1 MPTGNEPPTQAERD
15 EQPPPIPE
23 KIPEKQPAQSGEM
36 ISPVTPVET
45 RYPAPL
51 IPERNARR
59 SVEGP
64 PGQARPPIPAVQS
77 QEPYGRAP
85 SGPQDYPS
93 PARLPSD
100 HKPPN
105 GLGPTKTIDNLKRA
119 AAGVH
124 GAGDLLRGTF
134 NSSID
139 KCFHEPDS
147 PATQK
152 NEAILERG
160 RYETENQRFQHG
172 PNSSMPPLGQI
183 HETQEPHEPFFQPQ
197 QAPAPQLTPGET
209 SNRPRSM
216 FSGMFRKEKSPGMG
230 APGPPRKL
238 KKTPGVT

>member
-15 EQPPPIPE
+15 EQPPPIPG
-23 KIPEKQPAQSGEM
+23 KIPEEQPAQSGEL

-64 PGQARPPIPAVQS
+64 PGQARPPIPAFQS

-124 GAGDLLRGTF
+124 VSR
-134 NSSID
+134 
-139 KCFHEPDS
+139 CE
-147 PATQK
+147 
-152 NEAILERG
+152 
-160 RYETENQRFQHG
+160 
-172 PNSSMPPLGQI
+172 PPLVVGARVVTLI
-183 HETQEPHEPFFQPQ
+183 HR
-197 QAPAPQLTPGET
+197 APVIFSAELSTLRST
-209 SNRPRSM
+209 SVST
-216 FSGMFRKEKSPGMG
+216 SPI
-230 APGPPRKL
+230 A
-238 KKTPGVT
+238 